1 MVKSTGTS
9 MTSFRPE
16 TLRTRIAAALCV
28 VALAG
33 CSSEKT
39 SDWGEVYTM
48 MRNVISPDDSA
59 IRIEQAAAIPYA
71 TIGVRVDG
79 SAQGMLVL
87 ATNTGREQLWT
98 SASRV
103 ALLIRGGRIVRS
115 AGLEHNLTEARVW
128 GSAGA
133 EPSITESMT
142 TRWEMDFAD
151 LGLFSVPVVCKS
163 VVRGRE
169 PVKNFNVDVDTVR
182 VDEDCRSDRLDWSFV
197 NSYWISPSTGLCWHA
212 IQYVSP
218 KLGPIETEILR
229 APTAG

>member
-1 MVKSTGTS
+1 
-9 MTSFRPE
+9 MTLFRLE
-16 TLRTRIAAALCV
+16 TLLTGIAVVACAA
-28 VALAG
+28 ALAG
-33 CSSEKT
+33 CSSERT

-48 MRNVISPDDSA
+48 MRNVIAPGDNA

-79 SAQGMLVL
+79 GAEGMLVL
-87 ATNTGREQLWT
+87 ATDNGHEHLWT

-128 GSAGA
+128 GGAAA

-182 VDEDCRSDRLDWSFV
+182 VDEDCHSDKLDWSFV
-197 NSYWISPSTGLCWHA
+197 NSYWIAPSTGLCWHA
-212 IQYVSP
+212 IQYISP

-229 APTAG
+229 APAAG